1 MTDEEDIKPY
11 QPIWTTKERLALTV
25 NNACLAIIGYYLVQ
39 IPLILISYFF
49 AKLEDLRPVLHYYGV
64 TIGPLAND
72 SVSQGAGWSGGSTI
86 AAFVI
91 GPLIFAFA
99 AFYILQRWE
108 MLWDNGISLGLIIW
122 TSLHGFS
129 RLLCGAVAG
138 VFIPKF
144 VGLVFLST
152 GLNLGIQIILSVLL
166 FGIFLALT
174 KQFLP
179 PLLFNSRSQRVA
191 EEEDARA
198 EFVRYSL
205 FLPWLASSTFISLI
219 HGIRGHFYEVIIQF
233 LIGIVVLTIYHNF
246 HPQKPEYNVPI
257 PDQGKPRI
265 DFRLW
270 VATALIFILI
280 FLIFFKSI
288 SFAPFYAQS
297 T

>member
-1 MTDEEDIKPY
+1 MTDEDDIKPY
-11 QPIWTTKERLALTV
+11 QPIWNAQERLALV
-25 NNACLAIIGYYLVQ
+25 INNACLAIIGYYLVR
-39 IPLILISYFF
+39 IPLIFLSYFF
-49 AKLEDLRPVLHYYGV
+49 AKLEDLRPVLHY
-64 TIGPLAND
+64 
-72 SVSQGAGWSGGSTI
+72 STI
-86 AAFVI
+86 AAFFI
-91 GPLIFAFA
+91 GPLVFAFA

-152 GLNLGIQIILSVLL
+152 GLNLGIRIVLSVLL
-166 FGIFLALT
+166 FGLFLALA

-179 PLLFNSRSQRVA
+179 PLLFNGRSQRVA

-205 FLPWLASSTFISLI
+205 FLPWLASSSFIALI
-219 HGIRGHFYEVIIQF
+219 HGIRGHYYEVIIQF

-246 HPQKPEYNVPI
+246 RPQKPEYNVPI
-257 PDQGKPRI
+257 PDQGRPRV
-265 DFRLW
+265 DYRLW
-270 VATALIFILI
+270 VATALVFVLI
-280 FLIFFKSI
+280 FVIFF
-288 SFAPFYAQS
+288 
-297 T
+297 

>member
-1 MTDEEDIKPY
+1 
-11 QPIWTTKERLALTV
+11 
-25 NNACLAIIGYYLVQ
+25 
-39 IPLILISYFF
+39 
-49 AKLEDLRPVLHYYGV
+49 
-64 TIGPLAND
+64 
-72 SVSQGAGWSGGSTI
+72 
-86 AAFVI
+86 
-91 GPLIFAFA
+91 
-99 AFYILQRWE
+99 

-152 GLNLGIQIILSVLL
+152 GLNLGIRIVLSVLL
-166 FGIFLALT
+166 FGLFLALA

-205 FLPWLASSTFISLI
+205 FLPWLASSSFIALI
-219 HGIRGHFYEVIIQF
+219 HGIRGHYYEVIIQF

-246 HPQKPEYNVPI
+246 RPQKPEYNVPI
-257 PDQGKPRI
+257 PDQGRPRV
-265 DFRLW
+265 DYRLW
-270 VATALIFILI
+270 VATALVFVLI
-280 FLIFFKSI
+280 FVIFF
-288 SFAPFYAQS
+288 
-297 T
+297 

>member
-11 QPIWTTKERLALTV
+11 QPIWTAQERLALV
-25 NNACLAIIGYYLVQ
+25 INNACLAIIGYYLVR
-39 IPLILISYFF
+39 IPLIFLSYFF

-64 TIGPLAND
+64 TIGRLADD
-72 SVSQGAGWSGGSTI
+72 SVIQGGGWSGGSTI
-86 AAFVI
+86 AAFFI
-91 GPLIFAFA
+91 GPLVFAFA
-99 AFYILQRWE
+99 SFYILQRWE
-108 MLWDNGISLGLIIW
+108 VLWDNGISLGLIIW

-138 VFIPKF
+138 IFIPKF

-152 GLNLGIQIILSVLL
+152 GLNLGIRIVLGVLL
-166 FGIFLALT
+166 FGLFLALA

-179 PLLFNSRSQRVA
+179 PLLFNGRSQRVA

-205 FLPWLASSTFISLI
+205 FLPWLASSAFIALI

-233 LIGIVVLTIYHNF
+233 LLGIVVLTIYHNF
-246 HPQKPEYNVPI
+246 RPQKPEYNVPI
-257 PDQGKPRI
+257 PDQGRPMI

-270 VATALIFILI
+270 VATALVFVLI
-280 FLIFFKSI
+280 FVIFF
-288 SFAPFYAQS
+288 
-297 T
+297 